1 MDGDG
6 DGDRTGC
13 RRRNVE
19 RASKKR
25 GRRRGP
31 ARPQTPG
38 HRGGGVDDGIV
49 WKRKYSLRLQET
61 GETDWLDATCR
72 HLPTPLGYWSG
83 RHDRP
88 TTVCTYPTRCRQNRP
103 SNAGVRQSPARS
115 PIGISEDKAG
125 QSYSRVFHWL
135 VGSGAEEGWKPGPG
149 AVFSSFLAE
158 HLIAPNPVRLADW
171 N

>member
-1 MDGDG
+1 MDG

-38 HRGGGVDDGIV
+38 HRGGGGLVDDGIV
-49 WKRKYSLRLQET
+49 WKRKCVWEAGGARLRLQET
-61 GETDWLDATCR
+61 GETVQGIDCTRYKGTSL
-72 HLPTPLGYWSG
+72 LSSSG
-83 RHDRP
+83 
-88 TTVCTYPTRCRQNRP
+88 TSRQEPP

-115 PIGISEDKAG
+115 PIGVSEDKAG
-125 QSYSRVFHWL
+125 HSHSMVFHWL

-158 HLIAPNPVRLADW
+158 HLIAPNPVRLSHW

>member
-1 MDGDG
+1 MDG

-38 HRGGGVDDGIV
+38 HRGGGLVDDGIV
-49 WKRKYSLRLQET
+49 WKRKCVWEAGGARLRLQET
-61 GETDWLDATCR
+61 GET
-72 HLPTPLGYWSG
+72 HLSIPLGYWSG

-88 TTVCTYPTRCRQNRP
+88 TTVQTCSGTSRQEPP

-115 PIGISEDKAG
+115 PIGVPEDKAG
-125 QSYSRVFHWL
+125 HSHSRVSHWL

-149 AVFSSFLAE
+149 SVFSSFLAE
-158 HLIAPNPVRLADW
+158 HLMAPNPVRLAD